1 MYHFHLKE
9 NYVSYVLRYG
19 GGVSITLQKMF
30 MRKFNISCVGTYF
43 RKIKRIK
50 YL

>member
-1 MYHFHLKE
+1 MYLM
-9 NYVSYVLRYG
+9 YYDM